1 MSTVVFVVAGR
12 LDTRTGGSIYNRRMI
27 DGLRAIGWT
36 VTAIELEG
44 TFPDPDAS
52 AHSAAAD
59 AFASMPSGATVLTDG
74 LAFSALPGVAEAHG
88 HRLTL
93 VALVHLPIA
102 AAFGLP
108 ADRAARY
115 EATERRALACARGIV
130 ITGPGARPQLARY
143 EIPDDRVCLVEPG
156 TDPAPLTHGSAGGT
170 PQLLTV
176 ATIHPGKG
184 HDILL
189 AALAPLI
196 ALEWELTCAGRLTD
210 DPAFVERLRT
220 LAATRGLLDR
230 VQFVGD
236 VPEVRLQAC
245 YAAAD
250 LFVLATRQETYGM
263 AVAEALARGV
273 PVLSTETGAIPAL
286 VGPDAGLV
294 VPPGDGEA
302 FACALKALMTSADL
316 RRRLAEGARARR
328 ALLPTWPRA
337 AARLAEVLDGVA
349 ARG

>member
-1 MSTVVFVVAGR
+1 M
-12 LDTRTGGSIYNRRMI
+12 
-27 DGLRAIGWT
+27 
-36 VTAIELEG
+36 
-44 TFPDPDAS
+44 
-52 AHSAAAD
+52 
-59 AFASMPSGATVLTDG
+59 
-74 LAFSALPGVAEAHG
+74 
-88 HRLTL
+88 
-93 VALVHLPIA
+93 
-102 AAFGLP
+102 
-108 ADRAARY
+108 
-115 EATERRALACARGIV
+115 
-130 ITGPGARPQLARY
+130 
-143 EIPDDRVCLVEPG
+143 
-156 TDPAPLTHGSAGGT
+156 
-170 PQLLTV
+170 TV

-196 ALEWELTCAGRLTD
+196 AMEWELTCAGRLTD

-230 VQFVGD
+230 VHFVGD

-349 ARG
+349 GRG